1 VEAAAYS
8 GKIEDEQTKRLM
20 QAIVTLSGRPCKDWA
35 TVKKELKQPGRLVDD
50 IANVSMLTDSIAV
63 AEAAHR
69 ESLLAPVATSPA
81 KKGTKALKKQA
92 GRRNASRWN
101 LAEAYLKGIDLVRLA
116 DRSPVPVQIIIRWLQ
131 AARNVYNIGVAMATR
146 TEDAHNPLVQTMF
159 EAVDTNR
166 SGVVSTDEMVGYLFT
181 EYGASSA
188 MRLLRVLDTNHDGV
202 ITQAEW
208 HESWRS
214 GHFDVEASSSPTGGQ
229 DAAGGGPPGSGLRL
243 LSRHLSHQNL
253 KPETDAASQTKPSG
267 TKPSGTKPAK
277 KGPGK
282 ASSSSG
288 SGSRDRIA
296 PEPELS

>member
-1 VEAAAYS
+1 
-8 GKIEDEQTKRLM
+8 M
-20 QAIVTLSGRPCKDWA
+20 
-35 TVKKELKQPGRLVDD
+35 
-50 IANVSMLTDSIAV
+50 
-63 AEAAHR
+63 
-69 ESLLAPVATSPA
+69 
-81 KKGTKALKKQA
+81 
-92 GRRNASRWN
+92 
-101 LAEAYLKGIDLVRLA
+101 
-116 DRSPVPVQIIIRWLQ
+116 
-131 AARNVYNIGVAMATR
+131 
-146 TEDAHNPLVQTMF
+146 
-159 EAVDTNR
+159 
-166 SGVVSTDEMVGYLFT
+166 
-181 EYGASSA
+181 
-188 MRLLRVLDTNHDGV
+188 

-243 LSRHLSHQNL
+243 LSRHLSHENL